1 MSINLRDDEG
11 DCGGMRKDSCAPA
24 DDCAAVSPYNS
35 DEDPVTDGSTVT
47 EREDEDGSSRN
58 ISLGLREVG
67 EIRCADARP
76 V

>member
-1 MSINLRDDEG
+1 
-11 DCGGMRKDSCAPA
+11 MRKDS

-35 DEDPVTDGSTVT
+35 GEDPARGGTTVT
-47 EREDEDGSSRN
+47 GREDEDGSSRN